1 MTSTVARLVVAAT
14 SYYVWQ
20 ERNNRIHGK
29 GERKTEQVT
38 SIIADMIRLKLASI
52 RFKQNVHVDRLKA
65 TWKLAHV
72 DLSES

>member
-1 MTSTVARLVVAAT
+1 MTSIVGQLVVAAT

-38 SIIADMIRLKLASI
+38 NIIVDMIRIKLADSSKMFVWI
-52 RFKQNVHVDRLKA
+52 G
-65 TWKLAHV
+65 
-72 DLSES
+72 

>member
-1 MTSTVARLVVAAT
+1 MTSTVARLIVAAT

-38 SIIADMIRLKLASI
+38 NMIVDMIRIKLADSSKMFVWI
-52 RFKQNVHVDRLKA
+52 G
-65 TWKLAHV
+65 
-72 DLSES
+72 

>member
-1 MTSTVARLVVAAT
+1 MVGT

-29 GERKTEQVT
+29 GERKTEQVM
-38 SIIADMIRLKLASI
+38 SIIVDMIMLKLASI

-72 DLSES
+72 NE